1 MTLKVAL
8 LMGGISK
15 EREVSLKTGENC
27 YLELKKLGYKIT
39 TIDLNKSLINN
50 SFDFLKIF
58 LNEKFDFCFNALHGG
73 LGENGSIPGFLNIIN
88 IPYTHS
94 GVRASS
100 IAIDKIVTKQVLKVS
115 EINFPH
121 NIDIDLNK
129 TNEIDLPNSNFPL
142 VIKPKTEGSSIGL
155 KIIESLK
162 DLSLINYKNQND
174 LMAEEFIEGTE
185 LTVGVLNGKALCVT
199 EIIPKTANFYN
210 YNSKYLKNGSEHILP
225 AKIPKKVYQKA
236 MKWSEIAYRML
247 GCRGIARADFKFSP
261 IKDKLY
267 MLEIN
272 THPGMTATSLI
283 PEQAKYCGIS
293 FNKLILNLS
302 EQAKCD

>member
-1 MTLKVAL
+1 MSLKVAL
-8 LMGGISK
+8 LMGGVSK
-15 EREVSLKTGENC
+15 EREVSLNTGENC

-39 TIDLNKSLINN
+39 KIDLNKSLINN
-50 SFDFLKIF
+50 YIDFLKIF
-58 LNEKFDFCFNALHGG
+58 KNQKFDFCFNALHGG
-73 LGENGSIPGFLNIIN
+73 LGENGSIQGFLNIIN

-94 GVRASS
+94 GVRASA

-115 EINFPH
+115 EIIFPD
-121 NIDIDLNK
+121 NIELDLNK
-129 TNEIDLPNSNFPL
+129 TNKNDLPKSSFPI

-155 KIIESLK
+155 KFIESSK
-162 DLSLINYKNQND
+162 DLSSVVNKNQNN
-174 LMAEEFIEGTE
+174 LMAEEFVEGIE

-225 AKIPKKVYQKA
+225 ARIPKNIYQKA
-236 MKWSEIAYRML
+236 MKWSEIAYRTI

-261 IKDKLY
+261 VKDQLY

-283 PEQAKYCGIS
+283 PEQAKYCGIT
-293 FNKLILNLS
+293 FNELIWNLL